1 MSLIPFVVYINGMR
15 HTGQRRRGRGYGR
28 WRWIHG
34 WLGLVAGVLLLIQGV
49 TGALLGYERELRDF
63 LGDGKRTGTGP
74 RLHPGELVE
83 GLEEELG
90 DGEARWLLWFGDPG
104 EPVWVSWE
112 AGAEQI
118 SYRLDPWSGE
128 VLAGTTRWHR
138 FFEGVLRI
146 HRNLGTGRPGQ
157 VLMGSSALIL
167 LSLVLTGA
175 VLQVKRS
182 RTLREL
188 LGLRRRQVERSG
200 PARWRWWHSL
210 LGVWT
215 TPFLLLLAL
224 TGPVWSFETYRGL
237 LELLTFSE
245 TISAEAPQ
253 PGEGNPR
260 TEVNRKAIIAGA
272 EALIPETGAM
282 RFLFPAT
289 PEKAARFEWAPLEA
303 PHENFRSRAYLDPLS
318 GDLLRIEPLADYSR
332 AESLMRW
339 AYPLHT
345 GRWGG
350 GLTQALTTGASLAIP
365 FFVLSGLLLYIKR
378 TK

>member
-1 MSLIPFVVYINGMR
+1 MR
-15 HTGQRRRGRGYGR
+15 ATNEKRRGRGYR
-28 WRWIHG
+28 WWRWSHG
-34 WLGLVAGVLLLIQGV
+34 WLGLAAGLLLLIQGV
-49 TGALLGYERELRDF
+49 TGALLGYERELRDV

-74 RLHPGELVE
+74 RLSPGELAAGLDEALGE
-83 GLEEELG
+83 GK
-90 DGEARWLLWFGDPG
+90 ARWLLWFGDPG

-112 AGAEQI
+112 AEREI
-118 SYRLDPWSGE
+118 VSYRLDPWSGE

-138 FFEGVLRI
+138 FFERVLRI

-182 RTLREL
+182 RNLREL
-188 LGLRRRQVERSG
+188 LGLRRRRVERSG
-200 PARWRWWHSL
+200 PAGWRWWHSL

-224 TGPVWSFETYRGL
+224 TGPVWSFETYRSL
-237 LELLTFSE
+237 LGVLTFSE
-245 TISAEAPQ
+245 SAAAEAPARLDAD
-253 PGEGNPR
+253 PR
-260 TEVNRKAIIAGA
+260 AEVNREAIIAGA
-272 EALIPETGAM
+272 DSLIPEEGAM
-282 RFLFPAT
+282 RFIFPNT
-289 PEKAARFEWAPLEA
+289 PVEAARFEWAPPEA
-303 PHENFRSRAYLDPLS
+303 PYENFRSRAYLDPLS
-318 GDLLRIEPLADYSR
+318 GALLRIDPLADYSR

-350 GLTQALTTGASLAIP
+350 GLTQALTTGASLAVP
-365 FFVLSGLLLYIKR
+365 FFVLSGLLLFIKR
-378 TK
+378 TTQKT